1 MKIIAYFRG
10 MKNIIIG
17 IALFIFLPSIIL
29 GGIYLMALL
38 LSLFDGILGGLLV
51 AFIPILFIMT
61 IVFVM
66 NLFIDKKE

>member
-1 MKIIAYFRG
+1 

-17 IALFIFLPSIIL
+17 IALFIFLPSIVL
-29 GGIYLMALL
+29 GGIYLIALL
-38 LSLFDGILGGLLV
+38 LCLFDGILGGLLV

>member
-1 MKIIAYFRG
+1 
-10 MKNIIIG
+10 MKNIVIG

-38 LSLFDGILGGLLV
+38 LSLFDGVLGGLLV

>member
-1 MKIIAYFRG
+1 

-29 GGIYLMALL
+29 GGIYLISLL
-38 LSLFDGILGGLLV
+38 LSLFDGVLGGLLV
-51 AFIPILFIMT
+51 AFIPILFIMM

>member
-1 MKIIAYFRG
+1 MT
-10 MKNIIIG
+10 NIIIG
-17 IALFIFLPSIIL
+17 IALFIVLPSIIL

-38 LSLFDGILGGLLV
+38 LSLFDGVLGGLLV

>member
-1 MKIIAYFRG
+1 

-17 IALFIFLPSIIL
+17 FALFIFLPSIIL

-38 LSLFDGILGGLLV
+38 LSLFDGVLGGLLV

>member
-1 MKIIAYFRG
+1 
-10 MKNIIIG
+10 MKNILIG
-17 IALFIFLPSIIL
+17 SALFIFLPSIIL

-38 LSLFDGILGGLLV
+38 LSLFDGVLGGLLV

>member
-1 MKIIAYFRG
+1 

-51 AFIPILFIMT
+51 AFIPIFFIMT

>member
-1 MKIIAYFRG
+1 

-38 LSLFDGILGGLLV
+38 LSLFDGVLGGLLV

-61 IVFVM
+61 IVFCDE
-66 NLFIDKKE
+66 FIYRQERIEHS

>member
-1 MKIIAYFRG
+1 

-38 LSLFDGILGGLLV
+38 LSLFDGVLGGLLV

>member
-1 MKIIAYFRG
+1 

-38 LSLFDGILGGLLV
+38 LSLFDGVLGGLLV
-51 AFIPILFIMT
+51 AFIPILFIMM

-66 NLFIDKKE
+66 KLFIDKKE

>member
-1 MKIIAYFRG
+1 

-17 IALFIFLPSIIL
+17 IALFIFLPSIIF

-38 LSLFDGILGGLLV
+38 LSLFDGVLGGLLV

>member
-1 MKIIAYFRG
+1 

-38 LSLFDGILGGLLV
+38 LSLFDGVLV

>member
-1 MKIIAYFRG
+1 
-10 MKNIIIG
+10 
-17 IALFIFLPSIIL
+17 
-29 GGIYLMALL
+29 MALL
-38 LSLFDGILGGLLV
+38 LSLFDGVLGGLLV

>member
-1 MKIIAYFRG
+1 

-38 LSLFDGILGGLLV
+38 LSLFDGVLGGLLV

-66 NLFIDKKE
+66 NLFIYKKE

>member
-1 MKIIAYFRG
+1 

-17 IALFIFLPSIIL
+17 IAGYLFLPSIIL

-38 LSLFDGILGGLLV
+38 LSLFDGVLGGLLV

>member
-1 MKIIAYFRG
+1 MKINAYFRG

-29 GGIYLMALL
+29 GGIYLISLL
-38 LSLFDGILGGLLV
+38 LSLFDGVLGGLLV

>member
-1 MKIIAYFRG
+1 

-38 LSLFDGILGGLLV
+38 LSLFDGVLGGLLV

-61 IVFVM
+61 IIFVM

>member
-1 MKIIAYFRG
+1 

-17 IALFIFLPSIIL
+17 IALFIFLPSIVL
-29 GGIYLMALL
+29 GGIYLIALL
-38 LSLFDGILGGLLV
+38 LSLFDGVLGGLLV

>member
-1 MKIIAYFRG
+1 MKIITYFRG

>member
-1 MKIIAYFRG
+1 

>member
-1 MKIIAYFRG
+1 

-29 GGIYLMALL
+29 GGIYLISLL

-51 AFIPILFIMT
+51 ALIPILFIMT

>member
-1 MKIIAYFRG
+1 

-17 IALFIFLPSIIL
+17 IALFIFLPSIVL

-38 LSLFDGILGGLLV
+38 LSLFDGVLGWLLV
-51 AFIPILFIMT
+51 AFIPILFIMI

>member
-1 MKIIAYFRG
+1 

-38 LSLFDGILGGLLV
+38 LSLFDCVLGGLLV